1 MCSNKNTKYF
11 EKVMSIVIAI
21 IVVYV
26 ASIIFVRI
34 RNRESFELKRQFS
47 DFSTFMVPFN
57 IPAYLLSKIPTTAF
71 LDKSHFPELDVLEEN
86 WEVIRDE
93 ALTLYENG
101 HIAIK
106 DDLPAS
112 SFYKNNRWTS
122 FYLKVYDGDIPS
134 ARELAPK
141 TLALI
146 DQVPGMNLALF
157 ACLNP
162 GKKLNSH
169 HDPFAYTVRY
179 SLGLSTPN
187 SDESGLVVN
196 GEDYKWADGEGVLFD
211 ETYFHRA
218 YNKSDKPRIILMTD
232 VDRPLKS
239 RLVQKTYTAFGRFF
253 NGLFSID
260 NIDSSNTG
268 LGNKLGKYLNSYKA
282 ALKRFKHWNK
292 PVYVATK
299 LLVVFALLG
308 WIASLLV

>member
-1 MCSNKNTKYF
+1 M
-11 EKVMSIVIAI
+11 I
-21 IVVYV
+21 IVFTVLFVYV
-26 ASIIFVRI
+26 ASIFFI
-34 RNRESFELKRQFS
+34 RWRNKEFFGLKRQLS

-57 IPAYLLSKIPTTAF
+57 IPAYLLSKVPTTAF
-71 LDKSHFPELDVLEEN
+71 LDQSHFPELKVLEDN

-93 ALTLYENG
+93 ALALYEKG

-134 ARELAPK
+134 ARELAPR

-162 GKKLNSH
+162 GKKLNNH

-218 YNKSDKPRIILMTD
+218 YNNSDKPRIILMTD
-232 VDRPLKS
+232 IDRPLESK
-239 RLVQKTYTAFGRFF
+239 LLQKAYFSFGRFF
-253 NGLFSID
+253 NALFSID
-260 NIDSSNTG
+260 NIDSSKTG
-268 LGNKLGKYLNSYKA
+268 LGNKLGIYLNNYKA

-292 PVYVATK
+292 PLYVATK
-299 LLVVFALLG
+299 LLVIF
-308 WIASLLV
+308 SLLAWIMSLLL

>member
-1 MCSNKNTKYF
+1 MF
-11 EKVMSIVIAI
+11 IVAT
-21 IVVYV
+21 IVFIYV
-26 ASIIFVRI
+26 ASIVFVRL
-34 RNRESFELKRQFS
+34 RNKESFELKRQLS

-71 LDKSHFPELDVLEEN
+71 LDKSHFAGLGVLEDN
-86 WEVIRDE
+86 WEDIRDE
-93 ALTLYENG
+93 ALALYEKG

-112 SFYKNNRWTS
+112 SFYKDNRWTS
-122 FYLKVYDGDIPS
+122 FYLKVYDSDIPS

-162 GKKLNSH
+162 GKKLNNH

-218 YNKSDKPRIILMTD
+218 YNHSDKPRIILMTD
-232 VDRPLKS
+232 IDRPLK
-239 RLVQKTYTAFGRFF
+239 LKWVEKTYTAFGRFF

-260 NIDSSNTG
+260 NLDASKTG

-282 ALKRFKHWNK
+282 ALKRFKRWNK
-292 PVYVATK
+292 PLYVVTK
-299 LLVVFALLG
+299 LLVVFAVLAWLV
-308 WIASLLV
+308 SLLV

>member
-1 MCSNKNTKYF
+1 MF
-11 EKVMSIVIAI
+11 IVIT
-21 IVVYV
+21 IVLIYV
-26 ASIIFVRI
+26 ASIVFVRL
-34 RNRESFELKRQFS
+34 RNKESFGLKRQLS

-71 LDKSHFPELDVLEEN
+71 LDKSHFAGLDVLEDN
-86 WEVIRDE
+86 WEDIRNE
-93 ALTLYENG
+93 ALALYEKG

-112 SFYKNNRWTS
+112 SFYKNDRWTS
-122 FYLKVYDGDIPS
+122 FYLKVYDSDIPS

-146 DQVPGMNLALF
+146 NQVPGMNLALF

-162 GKKLNSH
+162 GKKLNNH

-187 SDESGLVVN
+187 SNESGLVVN
-196 GEDYKWADGEGVLFD
+196 GEDYKWADGESVLFD
-211 ETYFHRA
+211 ETYLHRA
-218 YNKSDKPRIILMTD
+218 YNNSDKPRIILMTD
-232 VDRPLKS
+232 IDRPLKIKW
-239 RLVQKTYTAFGRFF
+239 VEKAYAVFGRFF

-260 NIDSSNTG
+260 NIDSSKTG
-268 LGNKLGKYLNSYKA
+268 MGNKLGKYLNSYKA

-292 PVYVATK
+292 PLYVATK
-299 LLVVFALLG
+299 LLVIFAVLA
-308 WIASLLV
+308 WAASLLL

>member
-1 MCSNKNTKYF
+1 MF
-11 EKVMSIVIAI
+11 IVIT
-21 IVVYV
+21 IVLIYV
-26 ASIIFVRI
+26 ASIVFVRL
-34 RNRESFELKRQFS
+34 RNKESFGLKRQLS

-71 LDKSHFPELDVLEEN
+71 LDKSHFAGLDVLEDN
-86 WEVIRDE
+86 WEDIRNE
-93 ALTLYENG
+93 ALALYEKG

-112 SFYKNNRWTS
+112 SFYKNDRWTS
-122 FYLKVYDGDIPS
+122 FYLKVYDSDIPS

-162 GKKLNSH
+162 GKKLNNH

-187 SDESGLVVN
+187 SNESGLVVN
-196 GEDYKWADGEGVLFD
+196 GEDYKWADGESVLFD
-211 ETYFHRA
+211 ETYLHRA
-218 YNKSDKPRIILMTD
+218 YNNSDKPRIILMTD
-232 VDRPLKS
+232 IDRPLKIKW
-239 RLVQKTYTAFGRFF
+239 VEKAYAVFGRFF

-260 NIDSSNTG
+260 NIDSSKTG
-268 LGNKLGKYLNSYKA
+268 MGNKLGKYLNSYKA

-292 PVYVATK
+292 PLYVATK
-299 LLVVFALLG
+299 LLVIFAVLA
-308 WIASLLV
+308 WAASLLL

>member
-1 MCSNKNTKYF
+1 MF
-11 EKVMSIVIAI
+11 IVIT
-21 IVVYV
+21 IVSIYV
-26 ASIIFVRI
+26 ASIVFVRL
-34 RNRESFELKRQFS
+34 RNKESFDLKRQLS

-71 LDKSHFPELDVLEEN
+71 LDKSHFAGLDVLEDN
-86 WEVIRDE
+86 WEDIRDE
-93 ALTLYENG
+93 AMVLYEEG

-112 SFYKNNRWTS
+112 SFYKNDRWTS
-122 FYLKVYDGDIPS
+122 FYLKVYDSDIPS

-162 GKKLNSH
+162 GKKLNNH

-196 GEDYKWADGEGVLFD
+196 GVDYKWADGESVLFD

-218 YNKSDKPRIILMTD
+218 YNHSDKPRIILMTD
-232 VDRPLKS
+232 IDRPLKIKW
-239 RLVQKTYTAFGRFF
+239 VEKTYTAFGRFF

-260 NIDSSNTG
+260 NLDSSKTG

-282 ALKRFKHWNK
+282 ALKRFKRWNK
-292 PVYVATK
+292 PLYVATK
-299 LLVVFALLG
+299 LLVVFAVLA
-308 WIASLLV
+308 WAVSLLV